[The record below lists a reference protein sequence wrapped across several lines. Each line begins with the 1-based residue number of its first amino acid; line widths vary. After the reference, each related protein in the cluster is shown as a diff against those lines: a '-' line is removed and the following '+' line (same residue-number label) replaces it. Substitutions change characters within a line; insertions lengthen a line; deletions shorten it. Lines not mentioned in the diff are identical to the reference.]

1 VSTSLPTLPV
11 RKRFAL
17 LGGAL
22 LALGAGGGIAAA
34 QGPGQS
40 AAAGVACAPAL
51 AKPVTGMAVLSV
63 PAADVEAQQQKYRQ
77 ALAGKLGISVER
89 LTQVTA
95 EARKEAGLPETAALS
110 AIGVPGAPGAPGA
123 PGRIFTMEGGDPLAA
138 AARTLNLTLEQLREE
153 LKAKSLT
160 DLARARG
167 VDPAAVATALKDD
180 ERARIDAALAKGGL
194 PADVAEQLRAGVDAR
209 VEQLLGVR
217 FAAGGDFAFACGG
230 AVAVAP
236 AGR

>member
-1 VSTSLPTLPV
+1 MSTSLPTLPV

-95 EARKEAGLPETAALS
+95 EARKEAGLPETATLS
-110 AIGVPGAPGAPGA
+110 AIGA

-194 PADVAEQLRAGVDAR
+194 PADAAEQLRAGVDAR

>member
-1 VSTSLPTLPV
+1 MSTSLPTLPV

-95 EARKEAGLPETAALS
+95 EARKEAGLPETATLS
-110 AIGVPGAPGAPGA
+110 TIGA

-194 PADVAEQLRAGVDAR
+194 PADAAEQLRAGVDAR